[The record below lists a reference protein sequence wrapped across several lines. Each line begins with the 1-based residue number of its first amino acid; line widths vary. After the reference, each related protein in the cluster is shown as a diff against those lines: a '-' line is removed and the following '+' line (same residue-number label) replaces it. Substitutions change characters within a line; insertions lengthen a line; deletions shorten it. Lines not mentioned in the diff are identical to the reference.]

1 MISCCWLMIKPGWLY
16 RDFILISR
24 VFSHQ
29 IHGDI
34 NMTHGWLMMIAGNTL
49 YCHILPNV
57 SMNWESS
64 FSPPISYEVR
74 NILYL
79 VGQATCFCQGQSTWA
94 WWVDRVD
101 RWFLQWTPP
110 GTHVLRLKA
119 IYHCVKPP
127 FPSSSWTWT
136 AGGKRWKDGSVFLC
150 QLPGGFRVYHLVAPQ
165 ESPDKL
171 QDVVNLLRSSQ
182 NSQVRLRGRGKLRA
196 GRGMWDL
203 ECLQGRFSAW
213 CGMGIVMDQS

>member
-1 MISCCWLMIKPGWLY
+1 MYPWTENPHFHHPFLTKFEISSIWLVKPHVSVRVNQPGLGGLIGLIG
-16 RDFILISR
+16 DFC
-24 VFSHQ
+24 
-29 IHGDI
+29 
-34 NMTHGWLMMIAGNTL
+34 NE
-49 YCHILPNV
+49 P
-57 SMNWESS
+57 
-64 FSPPISYEVR
+64 
-74 NILYL
+74 
-79 VGQATCFCQGQSTWA
+79 
-94 WWVDRVD
+94 
-101 RWFLQWTPP
+101 PP

-203 ECLQGRFSAW
+203 ECLWKLGEILCLMWNGDCDGSVVVVVVIEVPSAN
-213 CGMGIVMDQS
+213 G